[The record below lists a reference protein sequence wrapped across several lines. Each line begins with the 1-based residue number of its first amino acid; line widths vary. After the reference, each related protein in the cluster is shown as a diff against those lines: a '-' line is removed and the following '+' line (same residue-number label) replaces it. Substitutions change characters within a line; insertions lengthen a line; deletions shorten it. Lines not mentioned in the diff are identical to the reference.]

1 MTRSETDFPRF
12 VGVSVV
18 AHGGILL
25 AIFAFLLLGR
35 RQETPVVVSFELV
48 GVPGKAV
55 GSAGAAKREGAK
67 QAAKEV
73 AQESVKSEPT
83 QPPSKS
89 EDIPLKKTPEKT
101 ATTAVGKSAL
111 QAKPTGKIGDE
122 GASKVSGKGGTGND
136 TLVVGTGAGGGGAP
150 SYMTAWL
157 TRVRILV
164 ERQWRVPEGSSTP
177 KGAPVVAFAVARD
190 GRPGRPALVSASG
203 NPLVDRLA
211 LRAIQAVETFP
222 PPPDAWPKEE
232 VKLRYVLEIRSP

>member
-1 MTRSETDFPRF
+1 MIRSETEFSRF
-12 VGVSVV
+12 VGVSVA
-18 AHGGILL
+18 AHGGLLL

-35 RQETPVVVSFELV
+35 RQETPAVVSFELV
-48 GVPGKAV
+48 GVPGKAP
-55 GSAGAAKREGAK
+55 GSAGAAEREGARQVEEELPVEPEASSPEESPAK
-67 QAAKEV
+67 PDDLALRKSPTKPVPAVAAK
-73 AQESVKSEPT
+73 SG
-83 QPPSKS
+83 
-89 EDIPLKKTPEKT
+89 
-101 ATTAVGKSAL
+101 TTAKS
-111 QAKPTGKIGDE
+111 TGKAGDE
-122 GASKVSGKGGTGND
+122 GASKLAGKGGTGSD

-157 TRVRILV
+157 TRVRTLV

-222 PPPDAWPKEE
+222 PPPDAWPKQE

>member
-1 MTRSETDFPRF
+1 MIRSETEFSRF

-35 RQETPVVVSFELV
+35 RQETPAVASFELV
-48 GVPGKAV
+48 GVPGKAP
-55 GSAGAAKREGAK
+55 GSAGAAKREGPR
-67 QAAKEV
+67 QVEE
-73 AQESVKSEPT
+73 ESVAPPEVPAPEEPLAK
-83 QPPSKS
+83 P
-89 EDIPLKKTPEKT
+89 DDLALRKTPAKSAPSVVAKPGAT
-101 ATTAVGKSAL
+101 AKSTGKSGDDGTSKLA
-111 QAKPTGKIGDE
+111 GK
-122 GASKVSGKGGTGND
+122 SGTGSD

-157 TRVRILV
+157 TRVRTLV

-222 PPPDAWPKEE
+222 PPPDAWPKQE